1 MQGFMKYAFQLS
13 FYYLAMSKE
22 YELTYKDCLREILSL
37 SGDTD
42 TNGCIAGAMV
52 GALLGFK
59 AIDEKMVETVLQHDP
74 TGEGQIRPD
83 WLCVGK
89 HAIKNI

>member
-1 MQGFMKYAFQLS
+1 MWNKFDEDFDVNGTKKIDIIRMQGFMKYAFQLS

-42 TNGCIAGAMV
+42 TNACIAGAMI

-59 AIDEKMVETVLQHDP
+59 AIDEKMVETVL
-74 TGEGQIRPD
+74 
-83 WLCVGK
+83 
-89 HAIKNI
+89 